1 MAAHATQKPEPI
13 GRRRQD
19 TPNALAA
26 VVMRC
31 LEKRPAD
38 RPESAMDIV
47 RAVAGTPNEG
57 TRVVMPGGGSWQV
70 PGWLPWAIAAAAT
83 IVAIVLAVKLASGG

>member
-13 GRRRQD
+13 SRRRHD
-19 TPNALAA
+19 TPNELAA

-38 RPESAMDIV
+38 RPASAMEIA
-47 RAVAGTPNEG
+47 RMAAVTPMEG
-57 TRVVMPGGGSWQV
+57 TRVVMPGGGTWRIPAWV
-70 PGWLPWAIAAAAT
+70 PWAIAGAAT
-83 IVAIVLAVKLASGG
+83 VVAIGLAVTLARR